1 MNMIKPLIYAS
12 LALLLS
18 AGLPV
23 TKVHAS
29 DDAATEKTEATP
41 VEPGNLFIPSEDS
54 MADLKAGF
62 ETAQKNNKLALV
74 VMGANW
80 CHDSRALAARLYK
93 EPLSTVIKAHY
104 EIIFIDVGYLEK
116 GKDIISSLGIPVYYA
131 TPTVLIVD
139 PASRQV
145 LNADN
150 RNQWGNAYNISMQE
164 SVDYFTEFS
173 EAGDG
178 SLQSDDELNENLQK
192 LFADIAAFEEGQAA
206 RLYEAYA
213 VLTPMLEAYKAG
225 DDKAFSEKIWN
236 EVRDYRFKVSED
248 VVALRAEARERVA
261 DGETDIH
268 MNYPEYKS
276 FSWDKQ

>member
-116 GKDIISSLGIPVYYA
+116 GKDIITSLGIPVYYA

-150 RNQWGNAYNISMQE
+150 RNQWGNAYNISMQD

>member
-116 GKDIISSLGIPVYYA
+116 GKDIITSLGIPVYYA

-150 RNQWGNAYNISMQE
+150 RNQWGNAYNISMQD

-225 DDKAFSEKIWN
+225 DDKAFPEKIWN

>member
-1 MNMIKPLIYAS
+1 MNIIKPLIYTS

-23 TKVHAS
+23 TKTHAS

-41 VEPGNLFIPSEDS
+41 VESGNLFIPSEDS
-54 MADLKAGF
+54 MADLKTGLD
-62 ETAQKNNKLALV
+62 TAQKNNKLALV
-74 VMGANW
+74 VLGANW

-93 EPLSTVIKAHY
+93 EPLSTVIKSHY
-104 EIIFIDVGYLEK
+104 EVIFIDVGYLEK
-116 GKDIISSLGIPVYYA
+116 GKDVISSLGIPVYYA
-131 TPTVLIVD
+131 TPTVLIVE
-139 PASRQV
+139 PASREV

-150 RNQWGNAYNISMQE
+150 RNQWGNAYTISMKD
-164 SVDYFTEFS
+164 SVDYFTQFS
-173 EAGDG
+173 EAGGG
-178 SLQSDDELNENLQK
+178 SLQSDDEPDENLQK
-192 LFADIAAFEEGQAA
+192 LLADIEAFEEVQAA

-213 VLTPMLEAYKAG
+213 VLTPMIKAYKGG

-248 VVALRAEARERVA
+248 VVALRAEARARVA

-268 MNYPEYKS
+268 LSYPVYQA
-276 FSWDKQ
+276 FSWDPQ

>member
-116 GKDIISSLGIPVYYA
+116 GKDIITSLGIPVYYA
-131 TPTVLIVD
+131 TPTVMIVD

-150 RNQWGNAYNISMQE
+150 RNQWGNAYNISMQD

-236 EVRDYRFKVSED
+236 EVRDYRFQVSED

-268 MNYPEYKS
+268 LSYPVYQA
-276 FSWDKQ
+276 FSWDPQ

>member
-116 GKDIISSLGIPVYYA
+116 GKDIITSLGIPVYYA

>member
-150 RNQWGNAYNISMQE
+150 RNQWGNAYNISMQD